1 MRLFF
6 VTHQISTHSLFAEC
20 RKLRTLGKASRS
32 LHVNVRE
39 NKTFSKCKETAYTLV
54 MRQGRCTSM
63 YVRIKPDP

>member
-39 NKTFSKCKETAYTLV
+39 NKTFSERQNYSV
-54 MRQGRCTSM
+54 MHSRLLHVN
-63 YVRIKPDP
+63 VRENKT